1 MALQADLKKW
11 RPTARVVARG
21 PECVERLFNETIPL
35 HSVYH
40 GFVQYAQI
48 YQSFLV
54 QYAILYGMDENRR
67 RGILRIHADSIIK
80 ALYGTT
86 EYKALSMK
94 VSTEDRN
101 MLEITVSHTSLA
113 EVKVGNK
120 LPRISIERKIENG
133 EG

>member
-1 MALQADLKKW
+1 M
-11 RPTARVVARG
+11 
-21 PECVERLFNETIPL
+21 
-35 HSVYH
+35 
-40 GFVQYAQI
+40 
-48 YQSFLV
+48 
-54 QYAILYGMDENRR
+54 
-67 RGILRIHADSIIK
+67 RIHADSIIK